1 MWKQIGAI
9 IVLLILIGG
18 FIVLLHDGTR
28 DD

>member
-1 MWKQIGAI
+1 MWTRIGAV

-18 FIVLLHDGTR
+18 FIVLWHDGTR